1 MDEYRA
7 YLTRQGLAP
16 DTVAAYVNVVER
28 LARWAGK
35 PAEELTA
42 DDAAAWIH
50 HRPGLS
56 QATRNTYHR
65 WLSAWCA
72 YTGADLLDGVR
83 RPPAP
88 QHRPKPV
95 AAGQVFAM
103 LAACRNEREK
113 AMVLLAF
120 YAGLRR
126 AEIAGF
132 RGEQVDPWRRTLHVQ
147 GKGGKDAEVPV
158 APIQLR
164 HARVMPARGYWVPS
178 PRRPGEHVAPFTIW
192 SSITRISQAA
202 GCGHVPPHRLRHAF
216 ATEMVRG
223 GEPLT
228 TVRVAMRHSRIATTA
243 AYVAVTDE
251 DLATAVARL
260 PGAA

>member
-72 YTGADLLDGVR
+72 YTGADR
-83 RPPAP
+83 R
-88 QHRPKPV
+88 Q
-95 AAGQVFAM
+95 AA
-103 LAACRNEREK
+103 
-113 AMVLLAF
+113 
-120 YAGLRR
+120 
-126 AEIAGF
+126 
-132 RGEQVDPWRRTLHVQ
+132 TT
-147 GKGGKDAEVPV
+147 
-158 APIQLR
+158 
-164 HARVMPARGYWVPS
+164 PAR
-178 PRRPGEHVAPFTIW
+178 RLHR
-192 SSITRISQAA
+192 A
-202 GCGHVPPHRLRHAF
+202 GVKPPPKGR
-216 ATEMVRG
+216 
-223 GEPLT
+223 
-228 TVRVAMRHSRIATTA
+228 TVRPNS
-243 AYVAVTDE
+243 
-251 DLATAVARL
+251 
-260 PGAA
+260 